1 MSHPGIVVCL
11 SSSFFGPSERPQL
24 LDGMEHENAPVLD
37 RSWAESSTRF
47 ASNGV
52 RVRYVLVGQ
61 AQVPA
66 AERMFVL
73 SLAVGWI

>member
-1 MSHPGIVVCL
+1 MSHPGIVGCL

-24 LDGMEHENAPVLD
+24 LYGMEHENAPVLD

-52 RVRYVLVGQ
+52 RHVLVGQ